1 MKTIQLVLNNNYID
15 SIIGELEKM
24 KTNKNKIIK
33 IASDDKSIA
42 LVMSH
47 EDSDIYKK

>member
-1 MKTIQLVLNNNYID
+1 MKTVQLVLNDTYID
-15 SIIGELEKM
+15 SIINEMQKM

-33 IASDDKSIA
+33 IASADKSIA

-47 EDSDIYKK
+47 EESDVHKK